1 MLSGGGHKGMIS
13 GNKSVSMTQYTNA
26 PGAYVSNQQHLRG
39 NGHNPPHQQIQ
50 HQQKPNNKYSSSTIG
65 VINPQSSNVTLSSL
79 STTPQVRTRS
89 PHAKVRGTG

>member
-1 MLSGGGHKGMIS
+1 MA
-13 GNKSVSMTQYTNA
+13 QYTNA

-39 NGHNPPHQQIQ
+39 NPPHQQIQ
-50 HQQKPNNKYSSSTIG
+50 QQKKPNSKYSSSTIG
-65 VINPQSSNVTLSSL
+65 VINPQSPNVTLTAL